1 MTILI
6 RNACVITVNAA
17 GEVFDPGFVVVD
29 GARILS
35 AGPMERVPTG
45 PFDRVIEAGGAFV
58 CPGLINLHQHVHMNM
73 IKGLADG
80 MRLEHWS
87 AGLSSKSR
95 TAMTWDDFLA
105 SWRLGALE
113 MLRTGTTTFFNH
125 AMARG
130 EPGGEDEAIALFRA
144 AGLRHVVG
152 IPYQIRTP
160 ALPNHPFGPAEA
172 DSWLRGLHARLD
184 DRADDMTRIAA
195 VIECNAHHTKAGR
208 SSDEL
213 VRAGSA
219 LARDLDLRVAS
230 HMSGGSLSMSFGFT
244 MYKRLTGR
252 SDVEYLHQ
260 MGVLDHRW
268 MLIHGIHFTDQDMD
282 LIARAGASV
291 VYTPTSESM
300 RGGGVGPWVQMLDRG
315 ITCALGTDGPAVD
328 YSVDMVEQTKATV
341 MFQALHNRRGD
352 AITPEAALRMA
363 TIWAARAVG
372 MEDVIG
378 SLEPGKRAD
387 LVMFARER
395 ASQRLT
401 DDPVA
406 ALVMATHGTDAQ
418 LVLVNGVVAYDHGR
432 YLGGMDP
439 TAIIEDARE
448 RSARVLAETGL
459 DARSQ
464 PVWPAR
470 TERAVAEKWL

>member
-1 MTILI
+1 MTHLI

-17 GEVFDPGFVVVD
+17 GEVFDPGYVLID
-29 GARILS
+29 GTRIS
-35 AGPMERVPTG
+35 SVGPMAQVPRG
-45 PFDRVIEAGGAFV
+45 PFDHETDARGGFL

-87 AGLSSKSR
+87 AGLSGKTRDS
-95 TAMTWDDFLA
+95 MTWDDFLA

-125 AMARG
+125 GIARG
-130 EPGGEDEAIALFRA
+130 RPGGEDDTAAVFRA

-152 IPYQIRTP
+152 ISYQIRTP
-160 ALPNHPFGPAEA
+160 ALPDHPFGPAEA
-172 DSWLRGLHARLD
+172 DAWLTDLHARLD
-184 DRADDMTRIAA
+184 DRTDDMTRIAL

-213 VRAGSA
+213 VRAGSE
-219 LARDLDLRVAS
+219 LARRLDLRVAS
-230 HMSGGSLSMSFGFT
+230 HMSGGSLSLSFGFT

-260 MGVLDHRW
+260 MGVLDYRW

-282 LIARAGASV
+282 LIAGARASV

-300 RGGGVGPWVQMLDRG
+300 RGGGIGPWVQMLRRG
-315 ITCALGTDGPAVD
+315 INCALGTDGPAVD
-328 YSVDMVEQTKATV
+328 YSVDMIEQTKATV
-341 MFQALHNRRGD
+341 MFQALHNRMPG
-352 AITPEAALRMA
+352 AMTPDAALRMA

-372 MEDVIG
+372 LEGVIG
-378 SLEPGKRAD
+378 SIESGKRAD
-387 LVMFARER
+387 LVLFARSR
-395 ASQRLT
+395 AAQRLT

-406 ALVMATHGTDAQ
+406 ALVMATYGNDAR
-418 LVLVNGVVAYDHGR
+418 LVLVNGASAYDHGR
-432 YLGGMDP
+432 YADGID
-439 TAIIEDARE
+439 AQSIIAEARE
-448 RSARVLAETGL
+448 RSAHLLARTGL
-459 DARSQ
+459 DARAV

-470 TERAVAEKWL
+470 IEGKTTEKWL

>member
-17 GEVFDPGFVVVD
+17 GEVFDPGFVLID

-35 AGPMERVPTG
+35 AGPMTRVPPG
-45 PFDRVIEAGGAFV
+45 PFDRVIDAGGAFV

-87 AGLSSKSR
+87 AGLSAKTR
-95 TAMTWDDFLA
+95 NAMQWDDFMA
-105 SWRLGALE
+105 SFRLGALE

-125 AMARG
+125 AIMRG
-130 EPGGEDEAIALFRA
+130 EPGGEDQVAALFRA
-144 AGLRHVVG
+144 TGLRHVLG

-172 DSWLRGLHARLD
+172 DAWMRGLHASLD
-184 DRADDMTRIAA
+184 DRSDDMTRIAA
-195 VIECNAHHTKAGR
+195 VVECNAHHTKAGR

-282 LIARAGASV
+282 LVARAGASV

-300 RGGGVGPWVQMLDRG
+300 RGGGIGPWVQMLDRG
-315 ITCALGTDGPAVD
+315 IICALGTDGPAVD
-328 YSVDMVEQTKATV
+328 YSVDMLEQTKATV
-341 MFQALHNRRGD
+341 MFQALRNRRSD
-352 AITPEAALRMA
+352 AITPDSALRMA
-363 TIWAARAVG
+363 TIWAARALG

-378 SLEPGKRAD
+378 SIEPGKRAD
-387 LVMFARER
+387 LVILARER

-406 ALVMATHGTDAQ
+406 ALVMATHGTDTRV
-418 LVLVNGVVAYDHGR
+418 VLVNGAVVYDHGR
-432 YLGGMDP
+432 YAEGIDVESIL
-439 TAIIEDARE
+439 EEARQ
-448 RSARVLAETGL
+448 RSVRVLAATGL
-459 DARSQ
+459 DTRSV
-464 PVWPAR
+464 PVWPQRSER
-470 TERAVAEKWL
+470 TVPEKWL